1 MWWDNSD
8 LATSADP
15 TDIQVHAQTS
25 NPAYFTNKD
34 VTYWL
39 KATLD
44 DYVILYPEE
53 ATRWESFNVNI

>member
-1 MWWDNSD
+1 MWWDDSNHD
-8 LATSADP
+8 MSADP
-15 TDIQVHAQTS
+15 TNIQIHAETS
-25 NPAYFTNKD
+25 NPAYYTNSK